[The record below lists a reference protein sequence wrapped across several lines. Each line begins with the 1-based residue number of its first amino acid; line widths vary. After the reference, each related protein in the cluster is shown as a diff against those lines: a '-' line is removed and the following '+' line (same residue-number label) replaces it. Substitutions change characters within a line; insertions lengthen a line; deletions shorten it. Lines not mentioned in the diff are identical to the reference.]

1 MRGPS
6 KGTGDLGGERWHVL
20 GCAADFPEGSHC
32 VVDIEGRSVGVF
44 NISGELFALRNV
56 CPHQAGPVC
65 ESMRATGTMVAEAEH
80 DWRLEWAHDGEIIA
94 CPWHGLEFHVPTG
107 RCLGHT
113 GYRLRR
119 YRVRLVEDQVLLSL
133 AGQPDAVPAR

>member
-1 MRGPS
+1 MHGGSNGVRNL
-6 KGTGDLGGERWHVL
+6 DGERWHVL
-20 GCAADFPEGSHC
+20 GPIADFPEGSHA
-32 VVDIEGRSVGVF
+32 VVEVENRSVGVF
-44 NISGELFALRNV
+44 NIAGELFALRNV

-65 ESMRATGTMVAEAEH
+65 ESVRTTGTLIADEQH
-80 DWRLEWAHDGEIIA
+80 EWQLTWTHDGEIVA

-119 YRVRLVEDQVLLSL
+119 YRVQVLEDEVLLSL
-133 AGQPDAVPAR
+133 AGRPDPTPVR

>member
-1 MRGPS
+1 VR
-6 KGTGDLGGERWHVL
+6 DLGGEQWHVL
-20 GCAADFPEGSHC
+20 GCTTDFPEGSHGIIA
-32 VVDIEGRSVGVF
+32 VEDRSVGVF
-44 NISGELFALRNV
+44 NIAGELFALRNV

-65 ESMRATGTMVAEAEH
+65 ESARTTGTMVADAER
-80 DWRLEWAHDGEIIA
+80 DWRLEWAYEGEIVA

-119 YRVRLVEDQVLLSL
+119 YRVRVLEDEVLLSL
-133 AGQPDAVPAR
+133 AGQPDAVPAP

>member
-1 MRGPS
+1 VRGHS
-6 KGTGDLGGERWHVL
+6 KGVRDLGGERWHVL
-20 GCAADFPEGSHC
+20 GCTGDFPEGSHG
-32 VVDIEGRSVGVF
+32 VVDVGDRSIGVF
-44 NISGELFALRNV
+44 NIAGELFAVRNV

-65 ESMRATGTMVAEAEH
+65 ESMRTTGTMVADAEH
-80 DWRLEWAHDGEIIA
+80 DWALEWAHDGEIVA

-119 YRVRLVEDQVLLSL
+119 YRVRVLEDEVLLSL

>member
-1 MRGPS
+1 M
-6 KGTGDLGGERWHVL
+6 L
-20 GCAADFPEGSHC
+20 GCIADFPEGSHGIID
-32 VVDIEGRSVGVF
+32 VEDRSVGVF
-44 NISGELFALRNV
+44 NIAGKLFALRNV

-65 ESMRATGTMVAEAEH
+65 ESARTTGTMVADAQG
-80 DWRLEWAHDGEIIA
+80 DWRLEWAHEGEIVA

-119 YRVRLVEDQVLLSL
+119 YRVRVLEDEVLLSL
-133 AGQPDAVPAR
+133 SGQPDAVPAR

>member
-1 MRGPS
+1 MRVHS
-6 KGTGDLGGERWHVL
+6 KGVRDLGGERWHVL
-20 GCAADFPEGSHC
+20 GYTADFPEGSHG
-32 VVDIEGRSVGVF
+32 VVDVDDRSVGVF
-44 NISGELFALRNV
+44 NIAGELFALRNV

-65 ESMRATGTMVAEAEH
+65 ESARTTGTMVAEAEH
-80 DWRLEWAHDGEIIA
+80 DWQLEWAHDGEIIA

-119 YRVRLVEDQVLLSL
+119 YRVRVLEDEVLLSL
-133 AGQPDAVPAR
+133 AGQPDAVPVR